1 MRDAPTCDRRNFL
14 AAVATTTGATLFA
27 SGNRPVSAEA
37 SPTARL
43 KLGVASYSLRKFS
56 LDEAIAM
63 TQALGMARITL
74 KSMHLP
80 LESTQAER
88 KAAAQKIA
96 DAGIS
101 LVGGGVIYLPNDVS
115 TCRNAFEYARDT
127 GMPVIVASPDLE
139 ALPLVDSLVKEFDI
153 KVAIH
158 NHGPGDDKYPLPIDA
173 YNAAKP
179 FDKRIGCCM
188 DIGHTVRIGGNE
200 IESIHAVKDRLYDF
214 HMKDVTLRAPEGK
227 NTEVGRGVV
236 DIPGALKALIEVGFT
251 GHVALEYEKN
261 PSAPMPGMHESVG
274 YMKGVLDGLQRA

>member
-1 MRDAPTCDRRNFL
+1 MRDAPTWDRRKFL
-14 AAVATTTGATLFA
+14 ATVAATTGATLLPSFHRPA
-27 SGNRPVSAEA
+27 SADTVVG
-37 SPTARL
+37 L
-43 KLGVASYSLRKFS
+43 KLGIASYSLRKFS

-63 TQALGMARITL
+63 TKALGMARITV

-80 LESTQAER
+80 LESTQKER

-96 DAGIS
+96 DAGIT
-101 LVGGGVIYLPNDVS
+101 LMGGGVIYLPNDAS
-115 TCRNAFEYARDT
+115 TCRNAFEYARDA
-127 GMPVIVASPDLE
+127 GMPVIVASPDLD
-139 ALPLVDSLVKEFDI
+139 ALPLVDTLVKEFDI

-200 IESIHAVKDRLYDF
+200 IENIHAVKDRLYDF

-227 NTEVGRGVV
+227 NTEVGRGAV
-236 DIPGALKALIEVGFT
+236 DIPGALKALIEIGFT

-261 PSAPMPGMHESVG
+261 ASAPMPGMHESIG
-274 YMKGVLDGLQRA
+274 YIRGVLDGLQHA